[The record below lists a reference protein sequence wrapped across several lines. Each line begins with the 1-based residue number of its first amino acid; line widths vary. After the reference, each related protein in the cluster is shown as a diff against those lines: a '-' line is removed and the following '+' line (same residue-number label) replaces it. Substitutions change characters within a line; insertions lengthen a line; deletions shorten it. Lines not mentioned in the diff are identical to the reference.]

1 MSKAGKP
8 LLKGLEVLRKK
19 DPDIAR
25 ALEQAGPPDPRA
37 LEAGF
42 GTLMQFIIDQQVSV
56 HAGRAIWNRLEEGLS
71 GDVSPEKVIDTGPE
85 TLLTFGL
92 SRPKARYANCLAEA
106 IIEGSL
112 DLEGLPKMSDEEVQ
126 KQLTA
131 VTGIGRWTSDIY
143 LMFALGREDIWPSGD
158 LAVAEAV
165 KRMLGLEKR
174 PTPAEMDVIGERWKP
189 WRSDVAVLL
198 WHYYKRVPA
207 L

>member
-1 MSKAGKP
+1 MSQTGKT
-8 LLKGLEVLRKK
+8 LLKGLAVLSKQ

-25 ALEQAGPPDPRA
+25 AIKQAGPTDPRK

-42 GTLMQFIIDQQVSV
+42 GTLLRIIIDQQVSV
-56 HAGRAIWNRLEEGLS
+56 HAGRAIWKRLEEGLS
-71 GDVSPEKVIDTGPE
+71 GDVSPMKVISLGPE
-85 TLLTFGL
+85 ALRTFGL
-92 SRPKARYANCLAEA
+92 SRPKARYATCLAEV
-106 IIEGSL
+106 ITDGSL
-112 DLEGLPKMSDEEVQ
+112 DLEGLSCLSDEDVQ

-143 LMFALGREDIWPSGD
+143 LMFALGREDVWPSGD

-174 PTPAEMDVIGERWKP
+174 PTPTEMDAIGERWKP

-198 WHYYKRVPA
+198 WHYYKRVPV